1 MFCPYQE
8 CQQITQV
15 ILHTAKSEE
24 TKSPNSED
32 QKWFTLPKPSEVN
45 LCLLLA
51 LAGQLAVVLVLTSK
65 DTGRTELGTHPTPSH
80 VQWPSS

>member
-1 MFCPYQE
+1 MFCPHQE

-24 TKSPNSED
+24 RQSPNSED
-32 QKWFTLPKPSEVN
+32 QKWFTLPKPVEVN

-51 LAGQLAVVLVLTSK
+51 PAGQFPIVLVVTSK
-65 DTGRTELGTHPTPSH
+65 DTSRTGLVPILHH
-80 VQWPSS
+80 

>member
-32 QKWFTLPKPSEVN
+32 QKWFTLPKPAEVN

-51 LAGQLAVVLVLTSK
+51 LAGQLAIVLVLTSK
-65 DTGRTELGTHPTPSH
+65 DTSCTELGTHSTPSH
-80 VQWPSS
+80 V